1 MKKESSIL
9 KEKADLQ
16 AKFNEDTKIQQSLK
30 AEIEKLTNK
39 VNEKDDMLTKE
50 SELATLQSNLTL
62 QSKDLID
69 EKVSLEKK
77 IKTLEDEKTS
87 WKEETENSSNS
98 ML

>member
-1 MKKESSIL
+1 
-9 KEKADLQ
+9 
-16 AKFNEDTKIQQSLK
+16 
-30 AEIEKLTNK
+30 
-39 VNEKDDMLTKE
+39 MLTKE

-62 QSKDLID
+62 QSKDLIG

-87 WKEETENSSNS
+87 WKEETKNNSNS

>member
-69 EKVSLEKK
+69 EKVSLEK
-77 IKTLEDEKTS
+77 
-87 WKEETENSSNS
+87 SS
-98 ML
+98 

>member
-1 MKKESSIL
+1 M
-9 KEKADLQ
+9 
-16 AKFNEDTKIQQSLK
+16 K
-30 AEIEKLTNK
+30 AEIAKLTNK

-62 QSKDLID
+62 QSKDLIG

-87 WKEETENSSNS
+87 WKEETKNNSNS